1 MWKLNRITARNLCAF
16 QELDY
21 QLQQKVTTLIFGNNL
36 DNESQRSN
44 GSGKSAL
51 IECIAVALTGSPL
64 RKIKNEEIINDNAE
78 ECCVNAQFVNDSCNE
93 MFTIERRL
101 FRKTSATV
109 TCTIERDG
117 ETVETDEAVQA
128 TVEAYN
134 RYILEK
140 LGITKDELFNNFLL
154 SKFKFQDFLSSSD
167 REKKEII
174 NRFSN
179 GIVVDNAIEKLSED
193 IGPVQEELRK
203 ADLEIAGIDGRIEM
217 LVEQIAGEENNRA
230 EKMRTRKERIVSM
243 QQTISTK
250 RELIRQKE
258 EESKEVK
265 DFQDKLKGAD
275 TSIQALE
282 NEEHSLESCLTG
294 IRTIL
299 SPLGIVLSDWEK
311 IIERKHTEQHTLE
324 NKLAQ
329 WDKELENAEKK
340 VDSLTTEHNR
350 LRSEYQTFTVSYALK
365 TDSYDKRL
373 VEIQQ
378 EISGINSEAG
388 ELRKNKRILS
398 TAIEEIRAR
407 LAGTITCPKCE
418 YKFLVSD
425 SHFDVASGLIDL
437 KDRKTEF
444 ENVSSRITE
453 CENNA
458 VAIEKSQEELRN
470 DKRALNSQNSDWED
484 CLERNTRQIRA
495 ASGELEMINSSHKKV
510 KDDINSLLESIES
523 ICKRVFDE
531 TFDLIDDNSRE
542 KQRKAKSLQEEKQTA
557 KGSIETLEEAIKELN
572 TAPSSGMVDS
582 LKASLK
588 VYRKKSSEAVLTKSD
603 IDKRMQRLEEQQQ
616 RFVRFK
622 SYLANT
628 KIEALSTITNEF
640 LENIGSDI
648 RVKFSGYTILKT
660 GKLREKIS
668 VSLIRDGIDLGSFGK
683 FSAGEAARV
692 NLATILAM
700 QKLINSNCELDKGLD
715 LLVLDEILEAVDED
729 GLSSMFNALNALE
742 ITALVVSHGNIS
754 ESYPHKLVITK
765 EHGYSTI
772 NPEDT
777 GL

>member
-78 ECCVNAQFVNDSCNE
+78 ECYVNAQFINDSCNE
-93 MFTIERRL
+93 VFTIERRL
-101 FRKTSATV
+101 FRKTHATV

-117 ETVETDEAVQA
+117 KNVETDEAVQA

-179 GIVVDNAIEKLSED
+179 GIMVDNAIEKLSED
-193 IGPVQEELRK
+193 IEPVQEDLRK
-203 ADLEIAGIDGRIEM
+203 AELEIAGIDGRIEM
-217 LVEQIAGEENNRA
+217 LVEQIANEENTRA
-230 EKMRTRKERIVSM
+230 ERVRTKNEKIASM

-250 RELIRQKE
+250 RELIRKKE
-258 EESKEVK
+258 EETKAVN
-265 DFQDKLKGAD
+265 DILNKLKDAD
-275 TSIQALE
+275 TAMQALE
-282 NEEHSLESCLTG
+282 NEENSLESYLTC
-294 IRTIL
+294 IHAIL
-299 SPLGIVLSDWEK
+299 SPMGIELSDWKK
-311 IIERKHTEQHTLE
+311 IIERKHAEQHALE
-324 NKLAQ
+324 TELTQWGEKLV
-329 WDKELENAEKK
+329 NAEEK
-340 VDSLTTEHNR
+340 VGSLTKEHN
-350 LRSEYQTFTVSYALK
+350 LLKTEYQTFAVSYALK
-365 TDSYDKRL
+365 TDSYDKKL
-373 VEIQQ
+373 VEMQQ
-378 EISGINSEAG
+378 QISRINSEAG
-388 ELRKNKRILS
+388 KLRSNRRTLS
-398 TAIEEIRAR
+398 TAIEELRAR

-418 YKFLVSD
+418 HKFLVSD
-425 SHFDVASGLIDL
+425 SQFDVATGLTDL
-437 KDRKTEF
+437 NDRKTEF
-444 ENVSSRITE
+444 KNMSSQITG
-453 CENNA
+453 CENQT
-458 VAIEKSQEELRN
+458 VDLEKSQEQVRN
-470 DKRALNSQNSDWED
+470 ARRTLAGEKRDWED
-484 CLERNTRQIRA
+484 RLDHASRQMRVA
-495 ASGELEMINSSHKKV
+495 LSELEVINTNHKKV
-510 KDDINSLLESIES
+510 KDAINSLLESVES
-523 ICKRVFDE
+523 MCKRVFDE
-531 TFDLIDDNSRE
+531 AFDLIDDASRE
-542 KQRKAKSLQEEKQTA
+542 KERKVKNLQDEIQSA
-557 KGSIETLEEAIKELN
+557 GCSIETLEETIKELH
-572 TAPSSGMVDS
+572 TAPPTETVDS
-582 LKASLK
+582 LRTSLK
-588 VYRKKSSEAVLTKSD
+588 VYRKKSSEAAHTKTD

-616 RFVRFK
+616 LFVRFK

-729 GLSSMFNALNALE
+729 GLSSMFNALNTLG

-765 EHGYSTI
+765 EYGYSTI
-772 NPEDT
+772 NLENT
-777 GL
+777 VL

>member
-78 ECCVNAQFVNDSCNE
+78 ECYVNAQFINDSCNE
-93 MFTIERRL
+93 VFTIERRL
-101 FRKTSATV
+101 FRKTHATV

-117 ETVETDEAVQA
+117 KNVETDEAVQA

-179 GIVVDNAIEKLSED
+179 GIMVDNAIEKLSED
-193 IGPVQEELRK
+193 IEPVQEDLRK
-203 ADLEIAGIDGRIEM
+203 AELEIAGIDGRIEM
-217 LVEQIAGEENNRA
+217 LVEQIANEENTRA
-230 EKMRTRKERIVSM
+230 ERVRTKNEKIASM

-250 RELIRQKE
+250 RELIRKKE
-258 EESKEVK
+258 EETKAVN
-265 DFQDKLKGAD
+265 DILNKLKDAD
-275 TSIQALE
+275 TAMQALE
-282 NEEHSLESCLTG
+282 NEENSLESYLTC
-294 IRTIL
+294 IHAIL
-299 SPLGIVLSDWEK
+299 SPMGIELSDWKK
-311 IIERKHTEQHTLE
+311 IIERKHAEQHALE
-324 NKLAQ
+324 TELTQWGEKLV
-329 WDKELENAEKK
+329 NAEEK
-340 VDSLTTEHNR
+340 VGSLTKEHN
-350 LRSEYQTFTVSYALK
+350 LLKTEYQTFAVSYALK
-365 TDSYDKRL
+365 TDSYDKKL
-373 VEIQQ
+373 VEMQQ
-378 EISGINSEAG
+378 QISRINSEAG
-388 ELRKNKRILS
+388 KLRSNRRTLS
-398 TAIEEIRAR
+398 TAIEELRAR

-418 YKFLVSD
+418 HKFLVSD
-425 SHFDVASGLIDL
+425 SQFDVATGLTDL
-437 KDRKTEF
+437 NDRKTEF
-444 ENVSSRITE
+444 KNMSSQITG
-453 CENNA
+453 CENQT
-458 VAIEKSQEELRN
+458 VDLEKSQEEVRN
-470 DKRALNSQNSDWED
+470 ARRTLAGEKRDWED
-484 CLERNTRQIRA
+484 RLDHASRQMRVA
-495 ASGELEMINSSHKKV
+495 LSELEVINTNHKKV
-510 KDDINSLLESIES
+510 KDAINSLLESVES
-523 ICKRVFDE
+523 MCKRVFDE
-531 TFDLIDDNSRE
+531 AFDLIDDASRE
-542 KQRKAKSLQEEKQTA
+542 KERKVKNLQDEIQSA
-557 KGSIETLEEAIKELN
+557 GCSIETLEETIKELH
-572 TAPSSGMVDS
+572 TAPPTETVDS
-582 LKASLK
+582 LRTSLK
-588 VYRKKSSEAVLTKSD
+588 VYRKKSSEAAHTKTD

-616 RFVRFK
+616 LFVRFK

-729 GLSSMFNALNALE
+729 GLSSMFNALNTLG

-765 EHGYSTI
+765 EYGYSTI
-772 NPEDT
+772 NLENT
-777 GL
+777 VL

>member
-78 ECCVNAQFVNDSCNE
+78 ECYVNAQFINDSCNE
-93 MFTIERRL
+93 VFTIERRL
-101 FRKTSATV
+101 FRKTHATV

-117 ETVETDEAVQA
+117 KNVETDEAVQA

-179 GIVVDNAIEKLSED
+179 GIMVDNAIEKLSED
-193 IGPVQEELRK
+193 IEPVQEDLRK
-203 ADLEIAGIDGRIEM
+203 AELEIAGIDGRIEM
-217 LVEQIAGEENNRA
+217 LVEQIANEENTRA
-230 EKMRTRKERIVSM
+230 ERVRTKNEKIASM
-243 QQTISTK
+243 QQTISAK
-250 RELIRQKE
+250 RELIRKKE
-258 EESKEVK
+258 EETKAVN
-265 DFQDKLKGAD
+265 DILDKLKDAD
-275 TSIQALE
+275 TAMQALE
-282 NEEHSLESCLTG
+282 NEENSLESYLTC
-294 IRTIL
+294 IHAIL
-299 SPLGIVLSDWEK
+299 SPMGIELSDWKK
-311 IIERKHTEQHTLE
+311 IIERKHAEQHALE
-324 NKLAQ
+324 TELTQWGEKLV
-329 WDKELENAEKK
+329 NAEEK
-340 VDSLTTEHNR
+340 VGSLTKEHN
-350 LRSEYQTFTVSYALK
+350 LLKTEYQTFAVSYALK
-365 TDSYDKRL
+365 TDSYDKKL
-373 VEIQQ
+373 VEMQQ
-378 EISGINSEAG
+378 QISRINSEAG
-388 ELRKNKRILS
+388 KLRSNRRTLS
-398 TAIEEIRAR
+398 TAIEELRAR

-418 YKFLVSD
+418 HKFLVSD
-425 SHFDVASGLIDL
+425 SQFDVATGLTDL
-437 KDRKTEF
+437 NDRKTEF
-444 ENVSSRITE
+444 KNMSSQITG
-453 CENNA
+453 CENQT
-458 VAIEKSQEELRN
+458 VDLEKSQEQVRN
-470 DKRALNSQNSDWED
+470 ARRTLAGEKRDWED
-484 CLERNTRQIRA
+484 RLDHASRQMRVA
-495 ASGELEMINSSHKKV
+495 LSELEVINTNHKKV
-510 KDDINSLLESIES
+510 KDAINSLLESVES
-523 ICKRVFDE
+523 MCKRVFDE
-531 TFDLIDDNSRE
+531 AFDLIDDASRE
-542 KQRKAKSLQEEKQTA
+542 KERRVKNLQDEIQSA
-557 KGSIETLEEAIKELN
+557 GCSIETLEETIKELH
-572 TAPSSGMVDS
+572 TAPPTETVDS
-582 LKASLK
+582 LRTSLK
-588 VYRKKSSEAVLTKSD
+588 VYRKKSSEAAHTKTD

-616 RFVRFK
+616 LFVRFK

-729 GLSSMFNALNALE
+729 GLSSMFNALNTLG

-765 EHGYSTI
+765 EYGYSTI
-772 NPEDT
+772 NLENT
-777 GL
+777 VL

>member
-78 ECCVNAQFVNDSCNE
+78 ECYVNVQFINDSCNE
-93 MFTIERRL
+93 VFTIERRL
-101 FRKTSATV
+101 FRKASATV

-117 ETVETDEAVQA
+117 KDAETDEAVQA

-179 GIVVDNAIEKLSED
+179 GIMVDNAIERLSED
-193 IGPVQEELRK
+193 IEPAQEDLRK
-203 ADLEIAGIDGRIEM
+203 AELEIAGIDGRIEM
-217 LVEQIAGEENNRA
+217 LVEQIASEENCRA
-230 EKMRTRKERIVSM
+230 EKVRTKNEKVASM

-258 EESKEVK
+258 EEVKEVK
-265 DFQDKLKGAD
+265 GIQDKLNDAD
-275 TSIQALE
+275 TTMQALE
-282 NEEHSLESCLTG
+282 NEEHSLESYLTH
-294 IRTIL
+294 IRAIL
-299 SPLGIVLSDWEK
+299 SPLDIELSDWKK
-311 IIERKHTEQHTLE
+311 IIERKYAEQHALE
-324 NKLAQ
+324 TELTQ
-329 WDKELENAEKK
+329 WDTKLVKAEEK
-340 VDSLTTEHNR
+340 VDSLTTGYNH
-350 LRSEYQTFTVSYALK
+350 LRTEYQTFTASYALK
-365 TDSYDKRL
+365 TSSYDKQL
-373 VEIQQ
+373 VEMQQ
-378 EISGINSEAG
+378 LISGINSEAG
-388 ELRKNKRILS
+388 ELRKNRRTLS
-398 TAIEEIRAR
+398 TAIEEIHAR
-407 LAGTITCPKCE
+407 LAGTISCPKCAH
-418 YKFLVSD
+418 KFLVSD
-425 SHFDVASGLIDL
+425 NRFDVSAGLIDL

-444 ENVSSRITE
+444 KNISSRITE
-453 CENNA
+453 YENQTIA
-458 VAIEKSQEELRN
+458 LEKSQEELRN
-470 DKRALNSQNSDWED
+470 DKRVLTNENSDWED
-484 CLERNTRQIRA
+484 CLDRASRQMRA
-495 ASGELEMINSSHKKV
+495 ASSELEVINSNHKKV
-510 KDDINSLLESIES
+510 KDAINSLLESIEN

-531 TFDLIDDNSRE
+531 AFDLIDDASRE
-542 KQRKAKSLQEEKQTA
+542 KQRKAKSLQEEIQTA
-557 KGSIETLEEAIKELN
+557 RCSIETLEETIKELN
-572 TAPSSGMVDS
+572 TSPPSGTVDS
-582 LKASLK
+582 LKTSLK
-588 VYRKKSSEAVLTKSD
+588 VYRKKSSEAARIKSD
-603 IDKRMQRLEEQQQ
+603 IDKRMQRLAEQHQ
-616 RFVRFK
+616 RFIKFK

-648 RVKFSGYTILKT
+648 RVRFSGFTILKT

-729 GLSSMFNALNALE
+729 GLSSMFNALNALG

-772 NPEDT
+772 TQEDT
-777 GL
+777 LL

>member
-78 ECCVNAQFVNDSCNE
+78 ECYVNAQFINDSCNE
-93 MFTIERRL
+93 VFTIERRL
-101 FRKTSATV
+101 FRKTHATV

-117 ETVETDEAVQA
+117 KNVETDEAVQA

-179 GIVVDNAIEKLSED
+179 GIMVDNAIEKLSED
-193 IGPVQEELRK
+193 IEPVQEDLRK
-203 ADLEIAGIDGRIEM
+203 AELEIAGIDGRIEM
-217 LVEQIAGEENNRA
+217 LVEQIANEENTRA
-230 EKMRTRKERIVSM
+230 ERVRTKNEKIASM

-250 RELIRQKE
+250 RELIRKKE
-258 EESKEVK
+258 EETKAVN
-265 DFQDKLKGAD
+265 DILNKLKDAD
-275 TSIQALE
+275 TAMQALE
-282 NEEHSLESCLTG
+282 NEENSLESYLTC
-294 IRTIL
+294 IHAIL
-299 SPLGIVLSDWEK
+299 SPMGIELSDWKK
-311 IIERKHTEQHTLE
+311 IIERKHAEQHALE
-324 NKLAQ
+324 TELTQWGEKLV
-329 WDKELENAEKK
+329 NAEEK
-340 VDSLTTEHNR
+340 VGSLTKEHN
-350 LRSEYQTFTVSYALK
+350 LLKTEYQTFAVSYALK
-365 TDSYDKRL
+365 TDSYDKKL
-373 VEIQQ
+373 VEMQQ
-378 EISGINSEAG
+378 QISRINSEASK
-388 ELRKNKRILS
+388 LRSNRRTLS
-398 TAIEEIRAR
+398 TAIEELRAR

-418 YKFLVSD
+418 HKFLVSD
-425 SHFDVASGLIDL
+425 SQFDVATGLTDL
-437 KDRKTEF
+437 NDRKTEF
-444 ENVSSRITE
+444 KNMSSQITG
-453 CENNA
+453 CENQT
-458 VAIEKSQEELRN
+458 VDLEKSQEEVRN
-470 DKRALNSQNSDWED
+470 ARRTLAGEKRDWED
-484 CLERNTRQIRA
+484 RLDHASRQMRVA
-495 ASGELEMINSSHKKV
+495 LSELEVINTNHKKV
-510 KDDINSLLESIES
+510 KDAINSLLESVES
-523 ICKRVFDE
+523 MCKRVFDE
-531 TFDLIDDNSRE
+531 AFDLIDDASRE
-542 KQRKAKSLQEEKQTA
+542 KERKVKNLQDEIQSA
-557 KGSIETLEEAIKELN
+557 GCSIETLEETIKELH
-572 TAPSSGMVDS
+572 TAPPTETVDS
-582 LKASLK
+582 LRTSLK
-588 VYRKKSSEAVLTKSD
+588 VYRKKSSEAAHTKTD

-616 RFVRFK
+616 LFVRFK

-729 GLSSMFNALNALE
+729 GLSSMFNALNTLG

-765 EHGYSTI
+765 EYGYSTI
-772 NPEDT
+772 NLENT
-777 GL
+777 VL

>member
-1 MWKLNRITARNLCAF
+1 MWKLNRITAQNLCAF
-16 QELDY
+16 RELDY

-51 IECIAVALTGSPL
+51 IECIAVAITGNPL

-78 ECCVNAQFVNDSCNE
+78 ECFVNAQFVNDSCNE
-93 MFTIERRL
+93 IFTIERRL
-101 FRKTSATV
+101 FRKASATV
-109 TCTIERDG
+109 TCSVERDG
-117 ETVETDEAVQA
+117 SIVETDEAVQA

-179 GIVVDNAIEKLSED
+179 GIMVDNAIEKLSED
-193 IGPVQEELRK
+193 IEPIQEDMHK

-217 LVEQIAGEENNRA
+217 LVEQITNEENSQA
-230 EKMRTRKERIVSM
+230 EKKRTKNEKIATM

-250 RELIRQKE
+250 RELIRQKKE
-258 EESKEVK
+258 EAKAVENIQE
-265 DFQDKLKGAD
+265 KLKIAD
-275 TSIQALE
+275 TDMQKFE
-282 NEEHSLESCLTG
+282 NEEHSVESYLTG

-299 SPLGIVLSDWEK
+299 SPLGIELSDWEK
-311 IIERKHTEQHTLE
+311 IIERKHVEQHTLE
-324 NKLAQ
+324 AELTQ
-329 WDKELENAEKK
+329 WGKNLVNAEEK
-340 VDSLTTEHNR
+340 VNSLTISQNLLKT
-350 LRSEYQTFTVSYALK
+350 EYQTFATSYALK
-365 TDSYDKRL
+365 ANSFDKKL
-373 VEIQQ
+373 VEMEQQ
-378 EISGINSEAG
+378 ISRINSDAG
-388 ELRKNKRILS
+388 ELRKNRRTLS
-398 TAIEEIRAR
+398 TAIEELRAR
-407 LAGTITCPKCE
+407 LAGTITCPKCK
-418 YKFLVSD
+418 YNFLVSD
-425 SHFDVASGLIDL
+425 SHFDVATGLIEL
-437 KDRKTEF
+437 NDRKTEF
-444 ENVSSRITE
+444 ENMSSLITE
-453 CENNA
+453 CENKA
-458 VAIEKSQEELRN
+458 VTIEKFQEEMRD
-470 DKRALNSQNSDWED
+470 DKRTLACQNSGWED
-484 CLERNTRQIRA
+484 RLERTARQMRV
-495 ASGELEMINSSHKKV
+495 ASDELEMVNTNHKKV
-510 KDDINSLLESIES
+510 KNAINSLLESIEG

-531 TFDLIDDNSRE
+531 AFDLIDDASRE
-542 KQRKAKSLQEEKQTA
+542 KKRKVKDLQEEMQTA
-557 KGSIETLEEAIKELN
+557 KCSIETLEEAIKELN
-572 TAPSSGMVDS
+572 MSSPSGTVDS

-588 VYRKKSSEAVLTKSD
+588 TYRKKSSEAVHIKSD
-603 IDKRMQRLEEQQQ
+603 IDKRMQRLEEQHQ
-616 RFVRFK
+616 RFIRFK

-628 KIEALSTITNEF
+628 KIDALSKITNEF

-648 RVKFSGYTILKT
+648 QVKFSGYTILKT

-729 GLSSMFNALNALE
+729 GLSSMFNALNTLG

-754 ESYPHKLVITK
+754 ESYPHKLIITK
-765 EHGYSTI
+765 EHGYSAI
-772 NPEDT
+772 YKGNIE
-777 GL
+777 L

>member
-78 ECCVNAQFVNDSCNE
+78 ECYVNAQFINDSCNE
-93 MFTIERRL
+93 VFTIERRL
-101 FRKTSATV
+101 FRKTHATV
-109 TCTIERDG
+109 TCKIERDG
-117 ETVETDEAVQA
+117 KNVETDEAVQA

-179 GIVVDNAIEKLSED
+179 GIMVDNAIEKLSED
-193 IGPVQEELRK
+193 IEPVQEDLRK
-203 ADLEIAGIDGRIEM
+203 AELEIAGIDGRIEM
-217 LVEQIAGEENNRA
+217 LVEQIANEENTRA
-230 EKMRTRKERIVSM
+230 ERVRTKNEKIASM
-243 QQTISTK
+243 QQTISAK
-250 RELIRQKE
+250 RELIRKKE
-258 EESKEVK
+258 EETKAVN
-265 DFQDKLKGAD
+265 DILDKLKDAD
-275 TSIQALE
+275 TAMQALE
-282 NEEHSLESCLTG
+282 NEENSLESYLTC
-294 IRTIL
+294 IHAIL
-299 SPLGIVLSDWEK
+299 SPMGIELSDWKK
-311 IIERKHTEQHTLE
+311 IIERKHAEQHALE
-324 NKLAQ
+324 TELTQWGKKLV
-329 WDKELENAEKK
+329 NAEEK
-340 VDSLTTEHNR
+340 VGSLTKEHN
-350 LRSEYQTFTVSYALK
+350 LLKTEYQTFAVSYALK
-365 TDSYDKRL
+365 TDSYDKKL
-373 VEIQQ
+373 VEMQQ
-378 EISGINSEAG
+378 QISRINSEAG
-388 ELRKNKRILS
+388 KLRSNRRTLS
-398 TAIEEIRAR
+398 TAIEELRAR

-418 YKFLVSD
+418 HKFLVSD
-425 SHFDVASGLIDL
+425 SQFDVATGLTDL
-437 KDRKTEF
+437 NDRKTEF
-444 ENVSSRITE
+444 KNMSSQITG
-453 CENNA
+453 CENQT
-458 VAIEKSQEELRN
+458 VDLEKSQEQVRN
-470 DKRALNSQNSDWED
+470 ARRTLAGENRDWED
-484 CLERNTRQIRA
+484 RLDHASRQMRVA
-495 ASGELEMINSSHKKV
+495 LSELEVINTNHKKV
-510 KDDINSLLESIES
+510 KDAINSLLESVES
-523 ICKRVFDE
+523 MCKRVFDE
-531 TFDLIDDNSRE
+531 AFDLIDDASRE
-542 KQRKAKSLQEEKQTA
+542 KERKVKNLQDEIQSA
-557 KGSIETLEEAIKELN
+557 GCSIETLEETIKELH
-572 TAPSSGMVDS
+572 TAPPTETVDS
-582 LKASLK
+582 LRTSLK
-588 VYRKKSSEAVLTKSD
+588 VYRKKSSEAAHTKTD

-616 RFVRFK
+616 LFVRFK

-729 GLSSMFNALNALE
+729 GLSSMFNALNTLG

-765 EHGYSTI
+765 EYGYSTI
-772 NPEDT
+772 NLENT
-777 GL
+777 VL